1 MNLLNRLSIGP
12 RIITSFL
19 IVAAMT
25 GILGITCMN
34 TTNRINTNLQTLYE
48 ERMLTNGMLTEI
60 QLNQSKIRAY
70 IQEAII
76 AVEQEEASISF
87 DAISQSIKTL
97 DTRNEELLI
106 ACEEIF
112 QNQSEKD
119 ILTAYRDAY
128 KMNYMLHNAIVDML
142 QKNNM
147 RQVKINYTSGK
158 AYNEETELL
167 LQELMTLNIE
177 TATTLKNNS
186 DAYMADAKKISIAIT
201 ALSVFLALAIGVIN
215 AKSIIK
221 GLKVSVNYA
230 EHLAKGDLSKA
241 IDPSYLKG
249 KDEITQLLHSFSTV
263 NQNLT
268 ALISTID
275 KSSNQ
280 VTGASEE
287 LSATVDGLQSRIET
301 INDTTQAI
309 ASGMEET
316 SATVE
321 EINASS
327 IKIYDVS
334 DQLQDEVNIGN
345 NNANEISVRA
355 LKMKEAAEDSKQEA
369 NHIYIKQLDTIQSS
383 IEKAKVVEEI
393 KVMSNAIQDISDQ
406 INLLALNAAIEAAR
420 AGEHGRGFAVV
431 ADEVR
436 KLAEASSNSVG
447 NINTLVLE
455 VNTAFTDIA
464 TNAQALLGFIDK
476 KVIPDYDTLVDTG
489 EQYLKDANFV
499 KEIMDSFSNKSNELN
514 QAMGQVT
521 QALASVSS
529 VVEEATRNSMDIA
542 GNIGEVTLAVEEV
555 SGVASGQAQSA
566 TDLTEKIS
574 QFKL

>member
-1 MNLLNRLSIGP
+1 MELAVLYILLTNIGGHMNLLNRLSIGP
-12 RIITSFL
+12 RIIMSFL

-25 GILGITCMN
+25 GILGIICMN
-34 TTNRINTNLQTLYE
+34 TTNRINTNLQVLYE
-48 ERMLTNGMLTEI
+48 ERMLTNGMLTKI
-60 QLNQSKIRAY
+60 QLNQSKIRES

-76 AVEQEEASISF
+76 AVEQEESSISF
-87 DAISQSIKTL
+87 DNISQSIKTL
-97 DTRNEELLI
+97 DTRNEELLTS
-106 ACEEIF
+106 CEEIF
-112 QNQSEKD
+112 HTQSEKE
-119 ILTAYRDAY
+119 ILTSYRDAY

-167 LQELMTLNIE
+167 LQELMTLNLE

-201 ALSVFLALAIGVIN
+201 ALSVFLAIAIGVIN

-241 IDPSYLKG
+241 VDPSFLKG
-249 KDEITQLLHSFSTV
+249 KDEITQLVHSFSTV

-275 KSSNQ
+275 NSSNQ
-280 VTGASEE
+280 VTSASEE

-301 INDTTQAI
+301 INNTTQAI

-316 SATVE
+316 SATIE

-334 DQLQDEVNIGN
+334 DQLQDDVNIGN

-420 AGEHGRGFAVV
+420 AGEHGR
-431 ADEVR
+431 D
-436 KLAEASSNSVG
+436 L
-447 NINTLVLE
+447 
-455 VNTAFTDIA
+455 
-464 TNAQALLGFIDK
+464 
-476 KVIPDYDTLVDTG
+476 
-489 EQYLKDANFV
+489 
-499 KEIMDSFSNKSNELN
+499 
-514 QAMGQVT
+514 
-521 QALASVSS
+521 
-529 VVEEATRNSMDIA
+529 
-542 GNIGEVTLAVEEV
+542 
-555 SGVASGQAQSA
+555 QS
-566 TDLTEKIS
+566 
-574 QFKL
+574 